1 MEMWALCSKS
11 RKKKMPRELQKHKA
25 LKVFSGFFF
34 IFYFFIFGSAGSSF
48 YVDFLYLQ
56 RVGGSSP
63 VAVLRL
69 LMAVASPVAKHR
81 L

>member
-25 LKVFSGFFF
+25 LKVFSVFFF
-34 IFYFFIFGSAGSSF
+34 FNFFIFGSAGSSF

-69 LMAVASPVAKHR
+69 LMAWLLLLQSTGA
-81 L
+81 